1 MSSERQPRP
10 FYDRFQKLMDR
21 TDTMSIGWWA
31 EATEACRAAL
41 VESRTWRLEL
51 SPEKKNRSLEELE
64 ELERR
69 EQNLARLARRFAEL
83 EAENRLPPS

>member
-1 MSSERQPRP
+1 MSSEREPRP
-10 FYDRFQKLMDR
+10 FYERFQKLMDR
-21 TDTMSIGWWA
+21 ADTLSISWWA

-41 VESRTWRLEL
+41 LESRRRHLEL
-51 SPEKKNRSLEELE
+51 QPGGDGKSAEETA

-69 EQNLARLARRFAEL
+69 EQELARLAKRFAQL

>member
-10 FYDRFQKLMDR
+10 FYERFQKLMDR
-21 TDTMSIGWWA
+21 ADTLSVSWWA

-41 VESRTWRLEL
+41 LESRRGRLEL
-51 SPEKKNRSLEELE
+51 RPGGDGKSAEETA

-69 EQNLARLARRFAEL
+69 EQELARLAKRFAQL
-83 EAENRLPPS
+83 EAENTLPPS